1 MFKRKKA
8 GEAAELAASE
18 STEDAATREQ
28 PDLGAAEPD
37 VTTGPWDPADLA
49 AEDNA
54 LSRLDLGA
62 IRVPIPEDLELRLEV
77 DEQGNVGAA
86 VVADGHSTLQLNAFA
101 APRRSGVWD
110 DVRREIAQ
118 ALTEQGVA
126 VEEANGKLGRE
137 LRARIPTGDPKG
149 TTTPARFVGCDGPR
163 WFLRG
168 LLTGPAATD
177 AVQAKP
183 FEDVFRGVVVIRGG
197 EAMAPRDPLV
207 LRLPPDAKARAAGG
221 DGGAPYDELD
231 PFERGPEITEI
242 H

>member
-1 MFKRKKA
+1 VFKRKKA
-8 GEAAELAASE
+8 GAPDEFADTAGEETPPEQEPAAAADE
-18 STEDAATREQ
+18 
-28 PDLGAAEPD
+28 PGA
-37 VTTGPWDPADLA
+37 TTGPWDPADVA
-49 AEDNA
+49 DEDNS
-54 LSRLDLGA
+54 LPRLDLGA

-77 DEQGNVGAA
+77 DDNGNVSTA
-86 VVADGHSTLQLNAFA
+86 VVADEHSTLQLNAFA
-101 APRRSGVWD
+101 APRRNGLWD
-110 DVRREIAQ
+110 DVRTEIAQ
-118 ALTEQGVA
+118 ALTDQGVVA
-126 VEEANGKLGRE
+126 EEADGDLGRE

-183 FEDVFRGVVVIRGG
+183 FEDVFRGIVVVRGT
-197 EAMAPRDPLV
+197 EAMAPRDQLM
-207 LRLPPDAKARAAGG
+207 LRLPAEAQQAAGEA
-221 DGGAPYDELD
+221 DPAYADLD